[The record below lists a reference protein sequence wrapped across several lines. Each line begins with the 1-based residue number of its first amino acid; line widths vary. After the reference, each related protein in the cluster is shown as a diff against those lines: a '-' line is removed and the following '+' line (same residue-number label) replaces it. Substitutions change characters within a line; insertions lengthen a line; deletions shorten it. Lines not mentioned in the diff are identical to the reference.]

1 MTIQLSVRMS
11 RTVALV
17 AFAMLAA
24 LTTSADAQSYPTRP
38 VTIITPFAAGSV
50 TDATAR
56 SIAAH
61 LQETLGQPFIVENRA
76 GAGGMPAAS
85 AVAKAAPDGH
95 TLFIT
100 TNTTHSAAPGL
111 FKNVPY
117 DPIKDFTP
125 VARIGSF
132 PSLIAVNPGQPIKS
146 MQELVAYAKANP
158 GKLSIAHGNSTG
170 HITIEALKQ
179 RAKIDLARVPY
190 RSNPAA
196 MTDLIAGHIPLMV
209 PDFGTGLPQLKAQKI
224 RPLAVLTRERST
236 TLPDVPTLHETVM
249 PNYDLIA
256 WAGLFAPSG
265 LPPAIAER
273 ISGELQKFLAKPEVK
288 ERLLTSGVEVFY
300 TGPGAFDAY
309 VRSELVKWTGLIKEV
324 GIQPE

>member
-1 MTIQLSVRMS
+1 MGSSVRICA
-11 RTVALV
+11 V
-17 AFAMLAA
+17 AA
-24 LTTSADAQSYPTRP
+24 LALLTVLSSPASAQTYPTRP

-61 LQETLGQPFIVENRA
+61 LQEALGQPFIVENRS
-76 GAGGMPAAS
+76 GAGGMPAAA

-111 FKNVPY
+111 FKHVPY

-132 PSLIAVNPGQPIKS
+132 PSMIAANPGQPFKS
-146 MQELVAYAKANP
+146 MQELVAFAKANP

-170 HITIEALKQ
+170 HITIEAFKQ
-179 RAKIDLARVPY
+179 RTKIDIARVPY

-196 MTDLIAGHIPLMV
+196 ITDLVAGHIPLMV
-209 PDFGTGLPQLKAQKI
+209 PDFGTALPQLKVQKI
-224 RPLAVLTRERST
+224 RPLAVLTKERST
-236 TLPDVPTLHETVM
+236 TLPDIPTLHETVM
-249 PNYDLIA
+249 PDYDLLA
-256 WAGLFAPSG
+256 WAGMFAPAG
-265 LPPAIAER
+265 LPAPVAER
-273 ISGELQKFLAKPEVK
+273 ISGELAKMLSKPEVK
-288 ERLLTSGVEVFY
+288 ERLLNSGVEVFY
-300 TGPGAFDAY
+300 TGPKPFDAY
-309 VRSELVKWTGLIKEV
+309 VRSELVKWTTLIKEA

>member
-1 MTIQLSVRMS
+1 MGSSVRICA
-11 RTVALV
+11 V
-17 AFAMLAA
+17 AA
-24 LTTSADAQSYPTRP
+24 LALLTVLSSPASAQTYPSRP

-56 SIAAH
+56 SIATH
-61 LQETLGQPFIVENRA
+61 LQEALGQPFIVENRS
-76 GAGGMPAAS
+76 GAGGMPAAA

-111 FKNVPY
+111 FKHVPY

-132 PSLIAVNPGQPIKS
+132 PSMIAANPGQPFKS
-146 MQELVAYAKANP
+146 MQELVAFAKANP

-170 HITIEALKQ
+170 HITIEAFKQ
-179 RAKIDLARVPY
+179 RTKIDIARVPY

-196 MTDLIAGHIPLMV
+196 ITDLVAGHIPLMV
-209 PDFGTGLPQLKAQKI
+209 PDFGTALPQLKVQKI
-224 RPLAVLTRERST
+224 RPLAVLTKERST
-236 TLPDVPTLHETVM
+236 TLPDIPTLHETVM
-249 PNYDLIA
+249 PDYDLLA
-256 WAGLFAPSG
+256 WAGMFAPAG
-265 LPPAIAER
+265 LPAPVAER
-273 ISGELQKFLAKPEVK
+273 ISGELAKMLSKPEVK
-288 ERLLTSGVEVFY
+288 ERLLNSGVEVFY
-300 TGPGAFDAY
+300 TGPKPFDAY
-309 VRSELVKWTGLIKEV
+309 VRSELVKWTTLIKEA

>member
-1 MTIQLSVRMS
+1 MMQVSRFLSRV
-11 RTVALV
+11 VAV
-17 AFAMLAA
+17 LAPLIA
-24 LTTSADAQSYPTRP
+24 LATPANAQTYPTRP

-61 LQETLGQPFIVENRA
+61 LQEAMGQPFIVENRA
-76 GAGGMPAAS
+76 GAGGMPAAA

-111 FKNVPY
+111 FKHVPY
-117 DPIKDFTP
+117 DPIKDFSP

-132 PSLIAVNPGQPIKS
+132 PSLIAANPGQPFKS
-146 MQELVAYAKANP
+146 MQELVAFAKANP

-170 HITIEALKQ
+170 HITIEAFKQ
-179 RAKIDLARVPY
+179 RTKIDVARVPY

-196 MTDLIAGHIPLMV
+196 ITDLVAGHIPLMV
-209 PDFGTGLPQLKAQKI
+209 PDFGTALPQLKVQKI

-249 PNYDLIA
+249 PDYDLLA
-256 WAGLFAPSG
+256 WAGMFAPAG
-265 LPPAIAER
+265 LPAPVAER
-273 ISGELQKFLAKPEVK
+273 LSGELQKMLSKAEVK
-288 ERLLTSGVEVFY
+288 ERLLNQGVEVFY
-300 TGPGAFDAY
+300 TGPKQFDAY
-309 VRSELVKWTGLIKEV
+309 VRSELVKWTTLIKEA